1 MILTSVVNVRVS
13 WLNCWTDR
21 DAV

>member
-21 DAV
+21 DAD